1 MKGVYA
7 GLVDILFL
15 AQTDRFLSLS
25 VILYRSLYCIYNS
38 QVDPMVYKRK
48 SLSHLIDRQAINTI
62 ERILPDFWTIREY
75 RPDYGIDLAIEIFE
89 KPAEETK
96 SSIYETLGEH
106 FFVQVKGKEKIKIT
120 SLEVKKRD
128 NVEKGKLKESSLF
141 KKIDV
146 IKFQIEISELCTIQ
160 RMSNVVPTFLFL
172 VDTSNDNIYFLNLND
187 YIDKVIIP
195 KDQNYESK
203 KYKTLYIPASNIIT
217 REFNTLYPL
226 MFYSKRPKFY
236 SFFNKVRY
244 QFNELS
250 YVAEDGLT
258 ECLGYFSKVLLTL
271 DVWDCSWMWPLF
283 DKYKKAFFN
292 FINNKE
298 LGLMNYT
305 IELDDSEASFDTAYS
320 FGKKYTQKKAFYY
333 MELRQLWEGMSKLYN
348 VYEEI
353 CREFFLPTMMG
364 ELLRKFEESSVL
376 GLTSD
381 FSALMERKSN

>member
-1 MKGVYA
+1 
-7 GLVDILFL
+7 
-15 AQTDRFLSLS
+15 
-25 VILYRSLYCIYNS
+25 
-38 QVDPMVYKRK
+38 MVYKRK